1 MVLGQILKVGAV
13 VIKHRKAI
21 YAVLTAQ
28 DRYIS
33 KSFRY
38 GGYGKATSYGV
49 RSGALAGSI
58 IGAFIKD
65 DSTFQPGNGAVLQP
79 KQRFVPTTGKSN
91 KTRYRSSSRYGI
103 RKYKYCKP
111 NKYN

>member
-1 MVLGQILKVGAV
+1 MVLGQILKVGSV
-13 VIKHRKAI
+13 LIKHRKAI

-33 KSFRY
+33 KSFKY

-65 DSTFQPGNGAVLQP
+65 DNTFQPGNGAVLQP
-79 KQRFVPTTGKSN
+79 KQRNVPKTDKSY
-91 KTRYRSSSRYGI
+91 KTRNRSTSRYGT
-103 RKYKYCKP
+103 RYNKYCKP
-111 NKYN
+111 NKHY